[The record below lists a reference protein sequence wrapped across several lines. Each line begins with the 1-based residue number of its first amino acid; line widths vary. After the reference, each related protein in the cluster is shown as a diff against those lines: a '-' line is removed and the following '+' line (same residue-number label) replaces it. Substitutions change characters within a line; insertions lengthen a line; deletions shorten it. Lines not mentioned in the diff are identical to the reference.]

1 MEDECIPCP
10 DNPWLIPLMIVLA
23 LIFGMIAYRK
33 LKKMRLNFMIISM
46 LFDHMQILSL
56 LAGAKISWPWQIKI
70 LLKFFVFFTFDIDV
84 AGPECLARSFL
95 TFERK
100 WYLKVTMPFLA
111 VLFILFNTALQTIQE
126 WCVGKI
132 NGRLHA

>member
-10 DNPWLIPLMIVLA
+10 DNPWLIPLMIFLA

-70 LLKFFVFFTFDIDV
+70 PWVSQLRLVV
-84 AGPECLARSFL
+84 RCLALFGMAWL
-95 TFERK
+95 T
-100 WYLKVTMPFLA
+100 LA
-111 VLFILFNTALQTIQE
+111 WIA
-126 WCVGKI
+126 
-132 NGRLHA
+132 

>member
-1 MEDECIPCP
+1 MG
-10 DNPWLIPLMIVLA
+10 MVLGG
-23 LIFGMIAYRK
+23 IFAVIAYRK
-33 LKKMRLNFMIISM
+33 LAKLRLNFMIVSM
-46 LFDHMQILSL
+46 MFDHIQILSL

-70 LLKFFVFFTFDIDV
+70 LLDWFVFFTFDIDV

-111 VLFILFNTALQTIQE
+111 VLFILFNTAVQTIQE
-126 WCVGKI
+126 WCVGEI